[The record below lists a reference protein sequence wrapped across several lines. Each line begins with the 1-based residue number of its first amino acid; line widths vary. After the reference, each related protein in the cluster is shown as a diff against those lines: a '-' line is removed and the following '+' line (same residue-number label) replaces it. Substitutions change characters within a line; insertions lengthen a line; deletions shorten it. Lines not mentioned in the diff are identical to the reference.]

1 MITALMFP
9 GQGSQFV
16 GMGQDL
22 AQNFPVARH
31 VFSEVDDAIDQR
43 LSRMMFEGPL
53 DELTATRNAQPAL
66 MAVSLA
72 VMRILAVEGGLEI
85 ADVGQY
91 AAGHSL
97 GEYTALTAAG
107 AFSVARAA
115 QLLRLRG
122 EAMQAAVPQGQ
133 GGMAALIGG
142 SLEQAVSL
150 AAMAA
155 KGEVCTVANDNSTE
169 QQVLSGHKGAIDRAV
184 ALASEYGFKR
194 ALLLPVSAPFHCAL
208 MQPAAAVMADALADV
223 IFSPLS
229 VPVIAN
235 TSAQL
240 EKDPAAFRKLLVDQ
254 VVGKVRW
261 RESLQVMADLGVVRL
276 LEVGAGRVLCG
287 LARRTVPSIET
298 LALGTVGDI
307 VEFFASLSRK

>member
-16 GMGQDL
+16 GMGRDL

-31 VFSEVDDAIDQR
+31 IFSEIDDAIDQP

-53 DELTATRNAQPAL
+53 DDLTATRNAQPAL

-72 VMRILAVEGGLEI
+72 VMGILAAEGGLEI
-85 ADVGQY
+85 ADLGQY

-115 QLLRLRG
+115 KLLRLRG

-142 SLEQAVSL
+142 SLDQAVSL
-150 AAMAA
+150 AAVAA
-155 KGEVCTVANDNSTE
+155 RGEVCAVANDNSAE
-169 QQVLSGHKGAIDRAV
+169 QQVISGHKGAIDRAV
-184 ALASEYGFKR
+184 ALASEHGFKR

-208 MQPAAAVMADALADV
+208 MQPAATVMADALADV
-223 IFSPLS
+223 MFSPLA
-229 VPVIAN
+229 VPIIAN

-240 EKDPAAFRKLLVDQ
+240 EKDSVAFRKLLVDQ
-254 VVGKVRW
+254 VVGRVRW
-261 RESLQVMADLGVVRL
+261 RESLQVMADLGVIRL
-276 LEVGAGRVLCG
+276 IEIGAGRVLCG
-287 LARRTVPSIET
+287 LARRTVPSVET
-298 LALGTVGDI
+298 LALGTVEDI
-307 VEFFASLSRK
+307 VKFLVSLSRQ